1 MMQEYL
7 IVIEPTQTGF
17 SAYSPIFLDAF
28 PPAPPGRKS
37 NKTYTKLSLF
47 TSTPCAKGP
56 INTSIMNVLEAIEN
70 TLLIAAGIWLFQTYR
85 HKTRMV
91 KDFDYCMQVI
101 AEEAVK
107 QAIPKQRTH
116 LDFSP
121 ESIEFLDEMPGE
133 IHESHLKHPL
143 GEKELSLLS
152 LRWGA
157 YIGEAVKRVH
167 PAKWQRDSERMGPGT
182 TPLVYESGEQ
192 AFPRS
197 WVYKR
202 IVDGPMDS
210 VTSSSM
216 SFPTRSF

>member
-1 MMQEYL
+1 M
-7 IVIEPTQTGF
+7 
-17 SAYSPIFLDAF
+17 S
-28 PPAPPGRKS
+28 
-37 NKTYTKLSLF
+37 
-47 TSTPCAKGP
+47 
-56 INTSIMNVLEAIEN
+56 VLEAIGI
-70 TLLIAAGIWLFQTYR
+70 TFVIAAVIWLLRTYQ

-101 AEEAVK
+101 AKEAVK
-107 QAIPKQRTH
+107 KASAGQKIH

-121 ESIEFLDEMPGE
+121 DSIEFLDEMLGE

-143 GEKELSLLS
+143 VEKELSLLS

-167 PAKWQRDSERMGPGT
+167 PAKWQRDSARMGPGT
-182 TPLVYESGEQ
+182 TPLVYDSGEQ

-202 IVDGPMDS
+202 IVDGPTDS
-210 VTSSSM
+210 VASKFYIFSNPELLANAQTPETEA
-216 SFPTRSF
+216 PTE

>member
-1 MMQEYL
+1 M
-7 IVIEPTQTGF
+7 I
-17 SAYSPIFLDAF
+17 
-28 PPAPPGRKS
+28 
-37 NKTYTKLSLF
+37 
-47 TSTPCAKGP
+47 
-56 INTSIMNVLEAIEN
+56 
-70 TLLIAAGIWLFQTYR
+70 
-85 HKTRMV
+85 

-101 AEEAVK
+101 AKEAVK
-107 QAIPKQRTH
+107 KATAEQKIH

-121 ESIEFLDEMPGE
+121 DSIEFLDEMMGDM
-133 IHESHLKHPL
+133 HESHLKHPL
-143 GEKELSLLS
+143 GEKELSVLS

-167 PAKWQRDSERMGPGT
+167 PAKWQRDSERMGRGT

-210 VTSSSM
+210 VASKFRLFSNPELLANAEAPETET
-216 SFPTRSF
+216 PTE